1 MSDDGG
7 TTIDDKYSVTLGCR
21 YDDDHDGGNEWEGAW
36 THSNTTLLAEERS
49 SSSSNSEESSSASSS
64 SSENNSTNLITM
76 AEVRNHNTEDDLW
89 MVLENKVFDLT
100 DFVSIHPGGPGYL
113 TMNAGMDGT
122 DPFQDVH
129 FGIFSRA
136 EVMEYYI
143 GDLDMS
149 SKFEWVFEMSRPLK
163 TDSTKTDA
171 QFMEGKSV
179 DFGFSFWVSPLFTR
193 LSWCYMFISIL
204 RMLIMDVHVHH
215 ILNRI
220 HMSQRMVGPIRD
232 IIQQDLPKL
241 GCPFRLVSKLSRTRK
256 LRLPRL
262 VLVQ

>member
-1 MSDDGG
+1 
-7 TTIDDKYSVTLGCR
+7 
-21 YDDDHDGGNEWEGAW
+21 
-36 THSNTTLLAEERS
+36 
-49 SSSSNSEESSSASSS
+49 
-64 SSENNSTNLITM
+64 M

-204 RMLIMDVHVHH
+204 RMLIMDVHVYH
-215 ILNRI
+215 ILTGSTWVREWLDQFGILYNRI
-220 HMSQRMVGPIRD
+220 YQNLDVPSDWSANYRGHESWGYLD
-232 IIQQDLPKL
+232 
-241 GCPFRLVSKLSRTRK
+241 
-256 LRLPRL
+256 
-262 VLVQ
+262 